1 MDGAIRVQAVSSKMH
16 RQAWED
22 WGSVDPLYA
31 VLTAPQYRHR
41 GGDHDEF
48 FKTGE
53 EFVAFILGEC
63 DRLGLAQH
71 RGRALDFGCG
81 VGRVTAPLGARF
93 DEVTG
98 LDVAA
103 SMVDTARQ
111 LHADRPRCRF
121 EVHRADDLSRYADGT
136 FDLVV
141 SVLVLQHL
149 PSRQAI
155 LAYLGEF
162 VRVLRPGGAL
172 VVQLPSKVPPPP
184 ALPPWQTRDGVRK
197 RVAPLLRRLGVSAAF
212 LYRRLDWV
220 PEMTMTAVPE
230 AVIRET
236 LVGAGGNI
244 VWATPPD
251 IDRGGTESRI
261 FFVTR

>member
-1 MDGAIRVQAVSSKMH
+1 MSDGAGGPEERRYDEALISERWDTGGSVAPHTRYALFAQMRTGSELVCADLRQRGIGVPHEYFQSKMMP
-16 RQAWED
+16 RMAQ
-22 WGSVDPLYA
+22 
-31 VLTAPQYRHR
+31 
-41 GGDHDEF
+41 
-48 FKTGE
+48 
-53 EFVAFILGEC
+53 
-63 DRLGLAQH
+63 RLGV
-71 RGRALDFGCG
+71 LD
-81 VGRVTAPLGARF
+81 
-93 DEVTG
+93 
-98 LDVAA
+98 
-103 SMVDTARQ
+103 
-111 LHADRPRCRF
+111 
-121 EVHRADDLSRYADGT
+121 ADGT

-149 PSRQAI
+149 PSQQAI

-184 ALPPWQTRDGVRK
+184 ALPPWQTRDGVRR

>member
-1 MDGAIRVQAVSSKMH
+1 MDGAIRVQSVSSKMH

-53 EFVAFILGEC
+53 EFAAFFLGEC

-71 RGRALDFGCG
+71 PERALDFGCG
-81 VGRVTAPLGARF
+81 VGRVTAPLGDRF
-93 DEVTG
+93 DAVTG

-111 LHADRPRCRF
+111 LHADRPQCRF

-149 PSRQAI
+149 PSQPAI

-184 ALPPWQTRDGVRK
+184 VLPPWQTRDGLRT

-230 AVIRET
+230 ALIRET
-236 LVGAGGNI
+236 LAAAGGNI

>member
-1 MDGAIRVQAVSSKMH
+1 MH

-41 GGDHDEF
+41 GGDRDEF

-53 EFVAFILGEC
+53 DFIDFVLGEC

-93 DEVTG
+93 EEVTG

-103 SMVDTARQ
+103 SMVDTARR
-111 LHADRPRCRF
+111 LHADRSHCRF

-184 ALPPWQTRDGVRK
+184 VLPSWQTRDGLRK
-197 RVAPLLRRLGVSAAF
+197 RAAPLLRRFGVSADF

-220 PEMTMTAVPE
+220 PEMTMTGVPE
-230 AVIRET
+230 ALIRET
-236 LVGAGGNI
+236 LVAGGGDI
-244 VWATPPD
+244 AWVTPPD

-261 FFVTR
+261 FFVTRHPRKRAPSSA

>member
-1 MDGAIRVQAVSSKMH
+1 VSSKMH

-53 EFVAFILGEC
+53 EFVGFVLGEC

-71 RGRALDFGCG
+71 PGRALDFGCG
-81 VGRVTAPLGARF
+81 VGRVTVPLGGRF
-93 DEVTG
+93 DSVTG
-98 LDVAA
+98 LDVAQ

-111 LHADRPRCRF
+111 LHADRPNCRF
-121 EVHRADDLSRYADGT
+121 EVHRAEDLSRYGDET

-149 PSRQAI
+149 PTTQAI

-184 ALPPWQTRDGVRK
+184 TLPPWQTRDGLRK

-220 PEMTMTAVPE
+220 PEMTMTGVPE
-230 AVIRET
+230 ALIRET
-236 LVGAGGNI
+236 LAAAGGD
-244 VWATPPD
+244 VVHATPPD

>member
-1 MDGAIRVQAVSSKMH
+1 VNHAISVRAVSSKMQ

-31 VLTAPQYRHR
+31 VLTDPQYRHR
-41 GGDHDEF
+41 GGDRAQF
-48 FKTGE
+48 FRTGE
-53 EFVAFILGEC
+53 EFVAFFVGEC
-63 DRLGLAQH
+63 DRLGLVQ
-71 RGRALDFGCG
+71 RRDTALDFGCG
-81 VGRVTAPLGARF
+81 VGRVTAPLASRF
-93 DEVTG
+93 ESVLG
-98 LDVAA
+98 LDVAQ

-111 LHADRPRCRF
+111 LHADRPNCRF
-121 EVHRADDLSRYADGT
+121 QVHRAEDLGGHGDES

-149 PSRQAI
+149 SSQPAI
-155 LAYLGEF
+155 LRYLGEF

-172 VVQLPSKVPPPP
+172 VVQLPSKVPSPPT
-184 ALPPWQTRDGVRK
+184 LPPWSTGDGLRK
-197 RVAPLLRRLGVSAAF
+197 RAAPRLRRLGVSAEF

-220 PEMTMTAVPE
+220 PEMTMTGVPE
-230 AVIRET
+230 DLIRET
-236 LVGAGGNI
+236 LTAAGGTI
-244 VWATPPD
+244 AYTTPPD

>member
-1 MDGAIRVQAVSSKMH
+1 MSSRMH

-41 GGDHDEF
+41 GGDRNEF
-48 FKTGE
+48 FQTGE
-53 EFVAFILGEC
+53 EFVTFLLGQC
-63 DRLGLAQH
+63 YGLGLIPH
-71 RGRALDFGCG
+71 SERALDFGCG
-81 VGRVTAPLGARF
+81 VGRVTAPLCDRF
-93 DEVTG
+93 DSVLG

-103 SMVDTARQ
+103 SMVDTARK
-111 LHADRPRCRF
+111 LHADRPHCRF
-121 EVHRADDLSRYADGT
+121 EVHGGDDLSGYGDGS

-149 PSRQAI
+149 SSEQAI
-155 LAYLGEF
+155 LRYLGEF

-184 ALPPWQTRDGVRK
+184 TLPPWSTRDGLRK
-197 RVAPLLRRLGVSAAF
+197 RAAPLLRRLGVSAEL
-212 LYRRLDWV
+212 LYRRLDYV
-220 PEMTMTAVPE
+220 PEMTMTGVPE
-230 AVIRET
+230 ALIRET
-236 LVGAGGNI
+236 LTAAGGNI
-244 VWATPPD
+244 VYTTPPD
-251 IDRGGTESRI
+251 VDRGGTESHI